1 MLCRICILS
10 YCHLMHQVNR
20 QAIVRHK
27 SQEMFALVN
36 DIKRYPDFLKWCH
49 DSHLIEENEKSMIAG
64 LTVSLAGFKQK
75 FTTKNDMFAGE
86 SNQYRIEL
94 SLIKGPFENLS
105 GYWCFSA
112 LSEDASK
119 IELYLE
125 FNFKSG
131 ILNNAFKKGFGM
143 IAQQLVS
150 DFVKRAA
157 YVYG

>member
-1 MLCRICILS
+1 MLCRINVLY
-10 YCHLMHQVNR
+10 YCCLMHQVNR
-20 QAIVRHK
+20 QAIVRHNA
-27 SQEMFALVN
+27 QEMFTLVN
-36 DIKRYPDFLKWCH
+36 DIKRYPEFLKWCH
-49 DSHLIEENEKSMIAG
+49 DSHLLEESKNSMTAG

-75 FTTKNDMFAGE
+75 FTTKNDLFYE
-86 SNQYRIEL
+86 EDHRYRIQL
-94 SLIKGPFENLS
+94 SLINGPFENLN
-105 GYWCFSA
+105 GYWLFSP
-112 LSEDASK
+112 LNNQASK

-157 YVYG
+157 HVYS